1 MTRADPER
9 KKERTTVITIPSGR
23 YGPITNTTESLGITR
38 QLVGGEGAC
47 RWKMLMYGMHLGLP
61 WNTVEYVVIPP
72 GASCGEHVHARTEEI
87 YYILEGSA
95 TMHIN
100 GSRLEVTAGDLITT
114 PIDVRHGI
122 ANNTAQ
128 DMVLFVVEVFPGS
141 RAGHEPTRIALPKR
155 LRETAAFRGADSLIR
170 VVTIKVAELLTGAWR
185 EFTLAEIPPAGTF
198 GPYRCDEGVEV
209 FFVVHGQANVAFG
222 EESVSGTAGLCVAV
236 PVGMSRS
243 IRNTSS
249 EIPLVLICTE
259 VRPV

>member
-1 MTRADPER
+1 MT
-9 KKERTTVITIPSGR
+9 TTPSGR

-47 RWKMLMYGMHLGLP
+47 RWKMLIYGMHLGLP

-72 GASCGEHVHARTEEI
+72 GASCGEHIHARTEEI

-100 GSRLEVTAGDLITT
+100 GSLLEVTTGDLITT
-114 PIDVRHGI
+114 PIGVRHGI
-122 ANNTAQ
+122 ANHTAR
-128 DMVLFVVEVFPGS
+128 DVVLFVVEVFPGS
-141 RAGHEPTRIALPKR
+141 EAGHEPTRISLPKR
-155 LRETAAFRGADSLIR
+155 LRETAAFRGADGPIR
-170 VVTIKVAELLTGAWR
+170 VVTINVAELLTGAWR
-185 EFTLAEIPPAGTF
+185 EFTLAEIPPAGTV

-209 FFVVHGQANVAFG
+209 LFVVQGQANVAFS
-222 EESVSGTAGLCVAV
+222 EESVSGTAGLCVSV
-236 PVGMSRS
+236 PVGMPRS

-249 EIPLVLICTE
+249 ELPLALICTE

>member
-1 MTRADPER
+1 MT
-9 KKERTTVITIPSGR
+9 TIPSGR

-87 YYILEGSA
+87 YYILEDSA

-114 PIDVRHGI
+114 PIGVRHGI
-122 ANNTAQ
+122 ANHTAQ

-141 RAGHEPTRIALPKR
+141 GAGHEPTRISLPKR
-155 LRETAAFRGADSLIR
+155 LRETAAFRGTDGPIR
-170 VVTIKVAELLTGAWR
+170 VVTINVAEWLTGAWR
-185 EFTLAEIPPAGTF
+185 AFTLAEIPPAGTL
-198 GPYRCDEGVEV
+198 GPYQRDEGVEV
-209 FFVVHGQANVAFG
+209 WFVVQGQANIAFG
-222 EESVSGTAGLCVAV
+222 EESISGTAGLCVAV
-236 PVGMSRS
+236 PVGMPRS
-243 IRNTSS
+243 ISNTAS
-249 EIPLVLICTE
+249 ELPLALICTE